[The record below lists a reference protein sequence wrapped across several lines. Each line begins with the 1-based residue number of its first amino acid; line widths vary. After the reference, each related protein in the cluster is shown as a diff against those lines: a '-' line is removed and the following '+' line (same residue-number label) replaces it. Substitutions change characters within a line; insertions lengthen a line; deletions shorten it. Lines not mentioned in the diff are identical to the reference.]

1 MGRVGVGLDPR
12 GDTVTEFEYRLD
24 RAPILTVADAEAVAK
39 ELLARIRG
47 AVPDPLRD
55 DAERCENCGALVIV
69 LTVKSTKLSEK
80 PRLMELLPKDDDD
93 PHMNKMET
101 HTPQRCR
108 AARRERP

>member
-1 MGRVGVGLDPR
+1 MS
-12 GDTVTEFEYRLD
+12 EFEYRLD
-24 RAPILTVADAEAVAK
+24 RAPILSVADAEAAAQ

-47 AVPDPLRD
+47 AVPDPIRD
-55 DAERCENCGALVIV
+55 DAERCENCGALVTVIV
-69 LTVKSTKLSEK
+69 VKREGISAK

-108 AARRERP
+108 ATRAGSNQSV